1 MKGYGSAKKHEVVR
15 HVEETGDLLQI
26 FGLPNKSAI
35 QDSDNLVDKLETPRP
50 DEDDE
55 DKDKDEEKKG
65 LDDVDKEENNKS
77 NKASSKLSAMSII
90 SPDKSMEM
98 IKGSYFNDLQS
109 KGETNMEKGEL

>member
-55 DKDKDEEKKG
+55 EKKG
-65 LDDVDKEENNKS
+65 LDDVDKEENNNS

-109 KGETNMEKGEL
+109 KGETNMEKGELRNH